1 MKTLASFRRLLFGS
15 VLLGLLAAG
24 APARAGEA
32 RPVAAFQGIHL
43 KGAIDLQ
50 VRQSTRDTLEIQA
63 DDSVVPLVE
72 STVVDRG
79 GIPTLELSIRK
90 GASLPLRTKI
100 VARVEVAT
108 LKALAISG
116 SGDAVADGIRT
127 TELRASIAGAGD
139 MRLNQLDAGALSV
152 SVAGSGDVVASGR
165 AGSVRISISGNG
177 DVNTRELAADEVKVS
192 IAGSGDASVHARR
205 TLAVSIAGSGGVRHA
220 GEATPAVSIVGSGS
234 VKKL

>member
-1 MKTLASFRRLLFGS
+1 MRTPASSIRRFFLGT

-24 APARAGEA
+24 AAARAEV
-32 RPVAAFQGIHL
+32 RPVGAFQGIHV
-43 KGAIDLQ
+43 KGPIDVQ
-50 VRQSTRDTLEIQA
+50 VRQSTRDTLELQA
-63 DDSVVPLVE
+63 DDKVLPLVE

-100 VARVEVAT
+100 VATVEVAT

-116 SGDAVADGIRT
+116 AGDVVADGIRT
-127 TELRASIAGAGD
+127 AELRASIAGAGD

-165 AGSVRISISGNG
+165 AGSVRIAISGSG
-177 DVNTRELAADEVKVS
+177 DVSTRELAADEVKVS
-192 IAGSGDASVHARR
+192 IAGSGDAKVHARK
-205 TLAVSIAGSGGVRHA
+205 TLAVSIAGSGDVGHV
-220 GEATPAVSIVGSGS
+220 GEATPTVSVVGSGS